1 MREINAQNTLDALA
15 AFSTHQSR
23 FQYLNLKA
31 HYHGYRYAVEIIK
44 MLSQKPDAIILADI
58 FEQIACLGMIH
69 PALSIPFL
77 HNWRR
82 CCLSRI

>member
-23 FQYLNLKA
+23 FQFLDLKA
-31 HYHGYRYAVEIIK
+31 HLQGYRYAVETIK
-44 MLSQKPDAIILADI
+44 MLSQKPDEIILADI

-69 PALSIPFL
+69 PALSLPFL
-77 HNWRR
+77 QNWQR
-82 CCLSRI
+82 C